1 MSSPIV
7 SPISRWALDPG
18 VVHLNHGSFGGC
30 LRATLAAAA
39 AIRDRVEGSP
49 MRYFVTRW
57 QAELDEARTAAA
69 AFVGADPARTAF
81 VANATTGVAL
91 ALASCAEA
99 IGAGDELVTTDH
111 AYRACR
117 NQLDR
122 LAAACGAGVVV
133 VRVPE
138 PFDADALVAA
148 FARALGPRT
157 RLALVDHITSPTAL
171 ILPLERM
178 LDELAARGIPCIVDG
193 AHAPGQIALDVA
205 ALAARGATYYAGNF
219 HKWVCAPKSSGFLA
233 VAAGAAWRPLV
244 TSHGASADYGP
255 PNRLHAELDWG
266 GTHDPAPHLAVP
278 AAIAD
283 VAEEVGGGWPEVRA
297 RNHALALG
305 LRARLADALG
315 GTPPALPPAAA
326 IGAMATVPIALP
338 PGLAPAALQLQLL
351 ERGWE
356 VPVVEHG
363 ARLFV
368 RVSAH
373 LYNGAA
379 DADAFARELHAHRVT
394 LAI

>member
-69 AFVGADPARTAF
+69 AFVGAYPARTAF

-99 IGAGDELVTTDH
+99 IRAGDELVTTDH

-122 LAAACGAGVVV
+122 LAAARGAGVVV

-283 VAEEVGGGWPEVRA
+283 VAAEVGGGWPEVRA
-297 RNHALALG
+297 RNRALALG
-305 LRARLADALG
+305 RARLADALG
-315 GTPPALPPAAA
+315 GCARAPPAAA
-326 IGAMATVPIALP
+326 IGAWPAVPSPSARPRTGGAAAPAPRARLECPSSSTARACFVRRASTHLWQRRQTRTTFARSSTPIA
-338 PGLAPAALQLQLL
+338 
-351 ERGWE
+351 
-356 VPVVEHG
+356 
-363 ARLFV
+363 
-368 RVSAH
+368 
-373 LYNGAA
+373 
-379 DADAFARELHAHRVT
+379 
-394 LAI
+394 